1 MQVKKTPDERLVT
14 RLAGKS
20 SLELADKCPDRLV
33 VFPSIACSNIGCE
46 YSIQQP
52 GYMNC
57 TFVAAEAGGE
67 HSLESIGEMMGITRE
82 GVRLIELRAM
92 KKLRLALDQRLNQH
106 HEDRP
111 TILQP
116 RLAPGPNRISTIDSV
131 HKPKNPSN
139 QLRNRNGRE
148 LDKCSR
154 GSA

>member
-33 VFPSIACSNIGCE
+33 VFPSDACSNIGCE
-46 YSIQQP
+46 YSIHQP

-82 GVRLIELRAM
+82 GVRLIEVRAM
-92 KKLRLALDQRLNQH
+92 KKLRLALDQRSNQH
-106 HEDRP
+106 HEDKSSL
-111 TILQP
+111 LQP
-116 RLAPGPNRISTIDSV
+116 NMAPRADRISAVDSS
-131 HKPKNPSN
+131 HKPKNPGN
-139 QLRNRNGRE
+139 QLRTRDGRE
-148 LDKCSR
+148 LDECL
-154 GSA
+154 G